1 MSYLIMPTTDD
12 ISVKS
17 SFITPPME
25 PVRMLY
31 TSRSG
36 DEMSIVVLTSLGS
49 VNENDTVLSAIAAI
63 TNSDIQFWYV
73 NMPTTIIAAAQNTV
87 HQLLDAHFL
96 SLL

>member
-31 TSRSG
+31 TSG
-36 DEMSIVVLTSLGS
+36 DEMSIVVLTSLGF
-49 VNENDTVLSAIAAI
+49 VNENNTVLSAIAAI
-63 TNSDIQFWYV
+63 TNSDIQFWYM